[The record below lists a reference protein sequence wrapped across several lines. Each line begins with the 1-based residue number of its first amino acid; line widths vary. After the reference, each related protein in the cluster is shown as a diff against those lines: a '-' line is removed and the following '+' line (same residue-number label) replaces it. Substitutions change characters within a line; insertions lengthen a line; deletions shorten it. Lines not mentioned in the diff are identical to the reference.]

1 MDILTLFEKFQL
13 TLKYH
18 NKLNLKIWNGDKLK
32 PELHDKLMDNAAKF
46 CKYSGVDQKRIKDI
60 VFTGSCA
67 NFNYTKFSDID
78 CHIVCDTSGLDD
90 DKLYDKKKA
99 WTESRKLEFAGYP
112 LEFYI
117 HNANT
122 PLPSDQGM
130 YSLQSNSWERKPV
143 HLKNVKV
150 LEDPKVI
157 DKVQFYIKYIK
168 DLLKG
173 DNDKENHD
181 KIMDLKVKFWKGRT
195 AGLHREGEFSQEN
208 VIYKDLRNR
217 GLIDKLNKKVGSIDL

>member
-1 MDILTLFEKFQL
+1 VDLLTLFEKFQL

-18 NKLNLKIWNGDKLK
+18 NKLNPKIWNGDKLK
-32 PELHDKLMDNAAKF
+32 PELREKLMDNAAKF

-67 NFNYTKFSDID
+67 NYNYTKFSDID
-78 CHIVCDTSGLDD
+78 CHIVCDISGLDE
-90 DKLYDKKKA
+90 DKLYEKKKS

-117 HNANT
+117 HNVEEH
-122 PLPSDQGM
+122 LPSDQGV
-130 YSLQSNSWERKPV
+130 YSLMSDSWESKPV
-143 HLKNVKV
+143 HLKHVNV
-150 LEDPKVI
+150 LDDPKVL

-173 DNDKENHD
+173 GNDKETHD
-181 KIMDLKVKFWKGRT
+181 KIMALKVKFWKGRT
-195 AGLHREGEFSQEN
+195 AGLKREGEFSQEN

-217 GLIDKLNKKVGSIDL
+217 GLIDKLNNKVSSIKL